1 MKKQLLLG
9 SLIGSVFLFLLTG
22 VYLDQPTWTL
32 GIKLVFFSVY
42 FSFAYIG
49 TSILIC
55 TPIVLT
61 GSIVWS
67 IVRALSVA
75 GASLLPL
82 IVVMTAF
89 RIEIPRELLLLQFA
103 AFFALVAAMGLARW
117 RLSAPANFFA
127 LIALLIML
135 IMQPEH
141 VEPLA
146 FGDDT
151 SFAMSSLYD
160 VKVTNYRVTPR
171 GATYGGAI
179 HLLDDESILLA
190 DAEGKLSRLLISEK
204 GI

>member
-22 VYLDQPTWTL
+22 VYLDQFTWAL
-32 GIKLVFFSVY
+32 GKNLVFFSVY

-61 GSIVWS
+61 GGIVWS
-67 IVRALSVA
+67 IIRALSVA

-103 AFFALVAAMGLARW
+103 AFFALVA
-117 RLSAPANFFA
+117 
-127 LIALLIML
+127 
-135 IMQPEH
+135 
-141 VEPLA
+141 
-146 FGDDT
+146 DT
-151 SFAMSSLYD
+151 
-160 VKVTNYRVTPR
+160 VWV
-171 GATYGGAI
+171 
-179 HLLDDESILLA
+179 SIFL
-190 DAEGKLSRLLISEK
+190 
-204 GI
+204 